1 MSRGDYHL
9 YVLMHEL
16 AHFVDDEKRVE
27 IADPARGW
35 QDKYTKL
42 PHHLCLRNADCYAL
56 LAFEYF
62 AGQDRMRAIYPN
74 LPIEIYTDVT

>member
-27 IADPARGW
+27 IAD
-35 QDKYTKL
+35 
-42 PHHLCLRNADCYAL
+42 HHLCVRTADL
-56 LAFEYF
+56 